1 MANTVPAPNTVPAL
15 LVSFPVRTPRELR
28 TALAARNLSQ
38 LRLAALTGCDP
49 RTVRRWVDTRPLTK
63 DRHLPRPIQALIHVT
78 LAMYDQDHA
87 TDPTLPDL
95 PDKPGEQ
102 SSGSNEPAACPPSNE
117 EPLNIRTNPGH
128 FRTPD
133 NPL

>member
-1 MANTVPAPNTVPAL
+1 MTDTVPTP

-49 RTVRRWVDTRPLTK
+49 RTVRRWVDTRAPFG
-63 DRHLPRPIQALIHVT
+63 DRQLPRPIQAIIHIS
-78 LAMYDQDHA
+78 LSLYDKAHA

-95 PDKPGEQ
+95 PDKPGAQ
-102 SSGSNEPAACPPSNE
+102 SSGSEGPAACPPP
-117 EPLNIRTNPGH
+117 PLTH
-128 FRTPD
+128 PD
-133 NPL
+133 Q